1 MILTPFQ
8 RRRAWA
14 VLALAAVLVI
24 LCLAFGSV
32 IAAVVVVVLTPAA
45 VYRVTGRSWQQAFA
59 WAFGRKRVPVTRA
72 TRGPRRRTEPD
83 RPPQR
88 IASIGLLVAGV
99 PAVLGLLTAL
109 AGKLVGSED
118 AVLPVG
124 MLLTVTWAAFAALL
138 SGLVVS
144 SQRERTSIALAA
156 GAATV
161 VSVLIWAALI

>member
-1 MILTPFQ
+1 MTLTPFQ

-14 VLALAAVLVI
+14 VLALAALLVV
-24 LCLAFGSV
+24 LCLAIGSV

-59 WAFGRKRVPVTRA
+59 WAFGRERVPMTRA
-72 TRGPRRRTEPD
+72 TRGPRRRTEPE

-109 AGKLVGSED
+109 AGKLVDSED
-118 AVLPVG
+118 AVLAVG

-144 SQRERTSIALAA
+144 AQRERTRSRWRRARRR
-156 GAATV
+156 
-161 VSVLIWAALI
+161 SCRS